1 MLYRD
6 NSNRSKA
13 RLKVAKLQEYIAN
26 QRKDFLQKLSTK
38 LIRENDIICI
48 ENLQVKNMMKNHKLA
63 KAIADVSWTEFI
75 RMLEYKANWYG
86 RKVIKVDKFF
96 ASSQLCSK
104 CGYKNKEVKNLN
116 IREWICPCCNT
127 HHNRDINA
135 SINILKEGLK
145 LI

>member
-1 MLYRD
+1 M
-6 NSNRSKA
+6 
-13 RLKVAKLQEYIAN
+13 V
-26 QRKDFLQKLSTK
+26 
-38 LIRENDIICI
+38 
-48 ENLQVKNMMKNHKLA
+48 KNHKLA
-63 KAIADVSWTEFI
+63 KAIVDVSWAEFI
-75 RMLEYKANWYG
+75 RMLEYKSKWYR

-96 ASSQLCSK
+96 ASSQLCSE

>member
-1 MLYRD
+1 M
-6 NSNRSKA
+6 
-13 RLKVAKLQEYIAN
+13 V
-26 QRKDFLQKLSTK
+26 KD
-38 LIRENDIICI
+38 
-48 ENLQVKNMMKNHKLA
+48 HKLA
-63 KAIADVSWTEFI
+63 KAIVDVSWAEFI
-75 RMLEYKANWYG
+75 RMLEYKSKWYG

-96 ASSQLCSK
+96 ASSQLCSE

-127 HHNRDINA
+127 YHNRDINA